1 MMTFGMMG
9 PVAGGDWEASAR
21 DVVGAG
27 AGVGPLAVGS
37 ARLMIFG
44 TIEPVMGETVAGEA
58 VAGEAVVGAAA
69 AV

>member
-1 MMTFGMMG
+1 MTFGTME
-9 PVAGGDWEASAR
+9 PVVGGDRGVSAR
-21 DVVGAG
+21 DVVAAG
-27 AGVGPLAVGS
+27 AGVGPLGAGS

-44 TIEPVMGETVAGEA
+44 TIEPVVGETVAGEA